1 MSAFSHF
8 AHYDAR
14 RRALCFIRPSSSNP
28 LSFLNDFSTEILG
41 FITKDNRFSLF
52 AHVNNGRWQCHHS
65 YGFIILHQRVFPA
78 SLTFRFDSS
87 IDYRTLVY
95 CYRISVYRPRRKRG
109 RIKCEVEKRHS
120 LVGEQKIDER
130 AGDVLRF
137 GFYGDKNSLSTLN
150 VTNCLLS
157 TRNPPPPH
165 STFMQA
171 KRLRLTTADTPQL
184 SSTVVI
190 PEGRNESRSSLI
202 PYVGELDA
210 AAASQS
216 ARRTQRHDDLA
227 TMSNTRCQGTTGRY
241 GSWIQR
247 SPTHNQRESSNAKFH
262 CQWHERVVVFCFG
275 VLTCAMFTL
284 LITKPTT
291 HISLGN
297 KTHSIEEFLLFY
309 HPFRF
314 SFSFPA
320 PKQAS
325 PTSSRRSRPT
335 IARKLV
341 KDNNCAKGRPNYLG
355 RRRCFKE
362 QDVISFSSFYFFA
375 FL

>member
-1 MSAFSHF
+1 MTV
-8 AHYDAR
+8 
-14 RRALCFIRPSSSNP
+14 C
-28 LSFLNDFSTEILG
+28 
-41 FITKDNRFSLF
+41 
-52 AHVNNGRWQCHHS
+52 
-65 YGFIILHQRVFPA
+65 
-78 SLTFRFDSS
+78 FDSS
-87 IDYRTLVY
+87 IDYHTLVY

-120 LVGEQKIDER
+120 VVGEQKIDER

-137 GFYGDKNSLSTLN
+137 GFYGDKNSLSTPN

-247 SPTHNQRESSNAKFH
+247 SPTHTQRESSNAKFH

-297 KTHSIEEFLLFY
+297 KTHFIEEFLLFY

-355 RRRCFKE
+355 CRRCFKE
-362 QDVISFSSFYFFA
+362 LPAQIAPDQGHIILSARDGKILRWFDPTNDHHFSGEHISISETFPVSLLIDSFYPTFGHEIRDDSHEGGLL
-375 FL
+375 FLIF